1 MITGEI
7 KNKADKIWTDIWSG
21 GITKQ
26 LRAVMGNAAIK
37 IILKPDGESYKD
49 LLAHL
54 GVDDSNQA

>member
-1 MITGEI
+1 
-7 KNKADKIWTDIWSG
+7 
-21 GITKQ
+21 
-26 LRAVMGNAAIK
+26 MGNAAIK